1 MKAFKRWIAA
11 AMACVLAVSLSLPSG
26 LAASPEEPFADFRID
41 AFQMDTLDR
50 DITVRAYRQDGDYV
64 GEEYTCKINRV
75 TGDATFYIQPQAD
88 GVWVALDY
96 LTDLDGDG
104 ILELGGLPEGS
115 ESPAWD
121 SLTAQGA
128 LVLGGNEAL
137 TAGQPYI
144 LSAETLA
151 GRFQETEESRAQE
164 EEWDSYTRTLPL
176 CRVTISR
183 ADPDD
188 GQVYE
193 QLYYLEIHGSILLP
207 FDISPDQ
214 WYYSAVE
221 YSLIQGYFSGIED
234 GRFGPDELLNRAQL
248 AQVLWTMGGCLEAA
262 EARFSDVA
270 FDDWFCQ
277 AVSWCQQEGLISG
290 YAGGN
295 FDPYAPLTR
304 EQLASIL
311 HRYAQYTGA
320 SMRSG
325 TDLSQYDDQEE
336 ISSWAYSSMQ
346 WAVTNRLLTAD
357 GGALRPLGPV
367 TRAELAAAL
376 YAYDINLKNRNVW

>member
-1 MKAFKRWIAA
+1 
-11 AMACVLAVSLSLPSG
+11 
-26 LAASPEEPFADFRID
+26 
-41 AFQMDTLDR
+41 
-50 DITVRAYRQDGDYV
+50 
-64 GEEYTCKINRV
+64 
-75 TGDATFYIQPQAD
+75 
-88 GVWVALDY
+88 
-96 LTDLDGDG
+96 
-104 ILELGGLPEGS
+104 
-115 ESPAWD
+115 
-121 SLTAQGA
+121 
-128 LVLGGNEAL
+128 
-137 TAGQPYI
+137 
-144 LSAETLA
+144 
-151 GRFQETEESRAQE
+151 
-164 EEWDSYTRTLPL
+164 
-176 CRVTISR
+176 
-183 ADPDD
+183 
-188 GQVYE
+188 
-193 QLYYLEIHGSILLP
+193 
-207 FDISPDQ
+207 
-214 WYYSAVE
+214 
-221 YSLIQGYFSGIED
+221 
-234 GRFGPDELLNRAQL
+234 
-248 AQVLWTMGGCLEAA
+248 MGGCLEAV

-325 TDLSQYDDQEE
+325 ADLSQYDDQEE